1 MIKFIEELLA
11 EKEAEYDKVTNWF
24 VEKYEDC
31 DDDEL
36 VKDNEVLQ
44 TKLNTEVNLLYKIL
58 GNEA

>member
-24 VEKYEDC
+24 AEKYEGC